1 MIDRLIPVAGAQ
13 DLVSFQN
20 LFMTK
25 TKRSFSDSHLWVSI
39 FSRPQRSNFTRSQR
53 LSCIL
58 SLIFTTMVANAMFYQ
73 ADQNVK
79 NVEAFKIGP
88 LEFTL
93 HGLYISVVSSMVVL
107 PINILIDLIF
117 RKSRPK
123 DSRVTN
129 AFIGNVKPVRTLSE
143 IRLKPGLGKSNDL
156 EIKDVADFE
165 LDYNNKKSRNT
176 EETTE
181 ENLTNENKPKENKK
195 NNKYK
200 LPHWCVYIGWFLVF
214 VSVGVSGFFTFLY
227 SMEWGRE
234 KSLNWLSSM
243 ILSIFESVTVIQP
256 TKVNISLLFWQ
267 N

>member
-1 MIDRLIPVAGAQ
+1 MEEDDGMIDRLIPVAGAQ

-58 SLIFTTMVANAMFYQ
+58 SLVFTTMIANAMFYE

-79 NVEAFKIGP
+79 NVEAFRIGP

-93 HGLYISVVSSMVVL
+93 HGLYISFVSSMIVL

-123 DSRVTN
+123 EARVSN
-129 AFIGNVKPVRTLSE
+129 AFMGNVKPVRTLSE
-143 IRLKPGLGKSNDL
+143 IRLKPGLTKADDL
-156 EIKDVADFE
+156 TINDVADLE
-165 LDYNNKKSRNT
+165 LDHEKKKTENEFETTGETTFNQKKTKKKS
-176 EETTE
+176 
-181 ENLTNENKPKENKK
+181 KFKF
-195 NNKYK
+195 
-200 LPHWCVYIGWFLVF
+200 PHWFVYIGWFLVF
-214 VSVGVSGFFTFLY
+214 LSVGVSGFFTFLY

-234 KSLNWLSSM
+234 KSLNWLTSM

-256 TKVNISLLFWQ
+256 TKVNTFVLS
-267 N
+267 